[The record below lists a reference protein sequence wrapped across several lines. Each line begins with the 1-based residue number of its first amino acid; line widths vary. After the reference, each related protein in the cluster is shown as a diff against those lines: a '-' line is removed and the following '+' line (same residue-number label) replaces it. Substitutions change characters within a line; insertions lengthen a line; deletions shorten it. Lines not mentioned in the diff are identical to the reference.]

1 MVCHVTHFRKFTTT
15 TATYINIYIYEK
27 EVHHNDDARFL
38 R

>member
-1 MVCHVTHFRKFTTT
+1 MVCHVTHFRKFTT